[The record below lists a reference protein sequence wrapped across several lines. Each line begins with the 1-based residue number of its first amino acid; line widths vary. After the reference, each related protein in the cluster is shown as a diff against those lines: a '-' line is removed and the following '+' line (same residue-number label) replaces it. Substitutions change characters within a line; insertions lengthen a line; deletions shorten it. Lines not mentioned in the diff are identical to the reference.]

1 MMVEESAQR
10 MTARIHK
17 VEEGVYEADFTIEPA
32 EDLTPT
38 TEYDKRFASEAE
50 ARRWLE
56 LMAEVRAIDVAE
68 IIWIAG

>member
-1 MMVEESAQR
+1 MMVDDSAQR
-10 MTARIHK
+10 MTARTPQ
-17 VEEGVYEADFTIEPA
+17 VEEGVYEADFTNEPP
-32 EDLTPT
+32 EELTPT